1 MKRRVA
7 AQVNGL
13 DFHSRIKKR
22 SHSTL
27 EQTCF
32 GCLEFDQV
40 SFSWPN
46 EVNVI
51 NECSFSID
59 KPGLWMLVGKNG
71 SGKSTLF
78 RLISGL
84 IRPNSGKI
92 LCSLKSSMVCQNP
105 DHQLLMPTCK
115 SELMLSVPKIIQQN
129 NSVDLIQYAL
139 EKVDLGNMLDRPIHT
154 LSGGQK
160 QRLALAGAIVS
171 NSNLLLLDEPTALLD
186 TESQNSVLRTIK
198 KLTTSPSDPM
208 TAIWITHRLDELYFC
223 DGAAIVRNGGVSNWN
238 SGSKVFQ
245 ELKSL
250 ALR

>member
-1 MKRRVA
+1 MD
-7 AQVNGL
+7 QTGL
-13 DFHSRIKKR
+13 SF
-22 SHSTL
+22 
-27 EQTCF
+27 
-32 GCLEFDQV
+32 LEFDQV
-40 SFSWPN
+40 SFTWPN
-46 EVNVI
+46 GVKVI
-51 NECSFSID
+51 DKCSFSID

-78 RLISGL
+78 RLINGS
-84 IRPNSGKI
+84 IRPKSGKVF
-92 LCSLKSSMVCQNP
+92 CYLKPSMVYQNP

-115 SELMLSVPKIIQQN
+115 SEMMLSVPKTIPQSNIF
-129 NSVDLIQYAL
+129 DLIQSSL
-139 EKVDLGNMLDRPIHT
+139 EKVDLGEMLDRPIHT

>member
-1 MKRRVA
+1 MEPTTWS
-7 AQVNGL
+7 GY
-13 DFHSRIKKR
+13 
-22 SHSTL
+22 
-27 EQTCF
+27 
-32 GCLEFDQV
+32 LEFDQV

-46 EVNVI
+46 GVNVI
-51 NECSFSID
+51 DKCSFSIV
-59 KPGLWMLVGKNG
+59 KPGLWMLVGSNG

-78 RLISGL
+78 RLINGG
-84 IRPNSGKI
+84 IRPKSGKI
-92 LCSLKSSMVCQNP
+92 FCSFRPSMVYQNP

-115 SELMLSVPKIIQQN
+115 SELMLSVPKTIPQTN
-129 NSVDLIQYAL
+129 LLDLIHSAL
-139 EKVDLGNMLDRPIHT
+139 EKVDLGEMLDRPIHT

-186 TESQNSVLRTIK
+186 PQSQNSVLKVMK
-198 KLTTSPSDPM
+198 KLTSSSVDPI
-208 TAIWITHRLDELYFC
+208 TAIWVTHRLEELYFC
-223 DGAAIVRNGGVSNWN
+223 DGAAIVKNGAISNWN

>member
-1 MKRRVA
+1 MTIT
-7 AQVNGL
+7 G
-13 DFHSRIKKR
+13 S
-22 SHSTL
+22 
-27 EQTCF
+27 
-32 GCLEFDQV
+32 GYLEFDQV

-46 EVNVI
+46 GANI
-51 NECSFSID
+51 LDQCSFSIV
-59 KPGLWMLVGKNG
+59 KNGLWMLVGKNG

-78 RLISGL
+78 RLINGT
-84 IRPNSGKI
+84 IRPKSGKI
-92 LCSLKSSMVCQNP
+92 FCSLRPSMVYQNP

-115 SELMLSVPKIIQQN
+115 SELMLSVPKTISQTN
-129 NSVDLIQYAL
+129 LLDLIHSAL
-139 EKVDLGNMLDRPIHT
+139 EKVDLGEMLDRPIHT

-186 TESQNSVLRTIK
+186 PQSQNSVLKVMK
-198 KLTTSPSDPM
+198 KLTSSSADPI
-208 TAIWITHRLDELYFC
+208 TAIWVTHRLEELYFC
-223 DGAAIVRNGGVSNWN
+223 DGAAILKNGAISNWN

>member
-1 MKRRVA
+1 MKSAHFR
-7 AQVNGL
+7 
-13 DFHSRIKKR
+13 DF
-22 SHSTL
+22 
-27 EQTCF
+27 
-32 GCLEFDQV
+32 EFDNV

-46 EVNVI
+46 GVKVI
-51 NECSFSID
+51 NQCSFVIE
-59 KPGLWMLVGKNG
+59 KPGLWMLVGENG

-84 IRPNSGKI
+84 IRPETGKI
-92 LCSLKSSMVCQNP
+92 FCSLKPSLVYQNP

-115 SELMLSVPKIIQQN
+115 SELMLCVPKTIPYGKLF
-129 NSVDLIQYAL
+129 DLIHSAL
-139 EKVDLGNMLDRPIHT
+139 EKVDLVEMLDRPIHT
-154 LSGGQK
+154 LSGGEK

-186 TESQNSVLRTIK
+186 PQSQNSVLKVMK
-198 KLTTSPSDPM
+198 KLTSSSAEPI
-208 TAIWITHRLDELYFC
+208 TAIWVTHRLEELYFC
-223 DGAAIVRNGGVSNWN
+223 DGAAIIKNGGISNWN

>member
-1 MKRRVA
+1 MEPTA
-7 AQVNGL
+7 WSGY
-13 DFHSRIKKR
+13 
-22 SHSTL
+22 
-27 EQTCF
+27 
-32 GCLEFDQV
+32 LEFDQV

-46 EVNVI
+46 GVNVI
-51 NECSFSID
+51 DKCSFSIV

-78 RLISGL
+78 SLINGG
-84 IRPNSGKI
+84 IRPKSGKI
-92 LCSLKSSMVCQNP
+92 FCSLRPSMVYQNP

-115 SELMLSVPKIIQQN
+115 SELMLSVPKTIPQTN
-129 NSVDLIQYAL
+129 LLDLIHSAL
-139 EKVDLGNMLDRPIHT
+139 EKVDLGEMLDRPIHT

-186 TESQNSVLRTIK
+186 PQSQNSVLKVMK
-198 KLTTSPSDPM
+198 KLTSSSADPI
-208 TAIWITHRLDELYFC
+208 TAIWVTHRLEELYFC
-223 DGAAIVRNGGVSNWN
+223 DGAAIVKNGAISNWN

>member
-1 MKRRVA
+1 MKSAEFR
-7 AQVNGL
+7 
-13 DFHSRIKKR
+13 D
-22 SHSTL
+22 
-27 EQTCF
+27 
-32 GCLEFDQV
+32 LEFDNV

-46 EVNVI
+46 GVKVI
-51 NECSFSID
+51 NQCSFVIE
-59 KPGLWMLVGKNG
+59 KPGLWMLVGENG

-84 IRPNSGKI
+84 IRPETGKI
-92 LCSLKSSMVCQNP
+92 FCSFKPSLVYQNP

-115 SELMLSVPKIIQQN
+115 SELMLCVPKTI
-129 NSVDLIQYAL
+129 SYSKVLDLIQSAL
-139 EKVDLGNMLDRPIHT
+139 EKVDLGEMLDRPIHT

-160 QRLALAGAIVS
+160 QRLALAGAVVS

-186 TESQNSVLRTIK
+186 PQSQDSVLKVVK
-198 KLTTSPSDPM
+198 KLTSSSIDPI
-208 TAIWITHRLDELYFC
+208 TAIWVTHRLEELFFC
-223 DGAAIVRNGGVSNWN
+223 DGAAILKNGRISKWK

>member
-1 MKRRVA
+1 MKPT
-7 AQVNGL
+7 G
-13 DFHSRIKKR
+13 
-22 SHSTL
+22 
-27 EQTCF
+27 F
-32 GCLEFDQV
+32 GYLEFDKV

-46 EVNVI
+46 GVNVI
-51 NECSFSID
+51 DQFSFSIK
-59 KPGLWMLVGKNG
+59 KPGLWMLVGENG

-78 RLISGL
+78 RLISGV
-84 IRPNSGKI
+84 IRPKSGKI
-92 LCSLKSSMVCQNP
+92 LCSLRPSMVYQNP

-115 SELMLSVPKIIQQN
+115 SELMLSVPKTITQT
-129 NSVDLIQYAL
+129 SLLDLIHSAL
-139 EKVDLGNMLDRPIHT
+139 EKVDLGEMLDRPIHT

-186 TESQNSVLRTIK
+186 PQSQNSVLKVMK
-198 KLTTSPSDPM
+198 KLTSSSADPI
-208 TAIWITHRLDELYFC
+208 TAIWVTHRLEELLVC
-223 DGAAIVRNGGVSNWN
+223 DGAAIVKNGGISTWN

>member
-1 MKRRVA
+1 LKSA
-7 AQVNGL
+7 
-13 DFHSRIKKR
+13 DFRD
-22 SHSTL
+22 
-27 EQTCF
+27 
-32 GCLEFDQV
+32 LEFDNV

-46 EVNVI
+46 GVKVI
-51 NECSFSID
+51 NQCSFVIE
-59 KPGLWMLVGKNG
+59 KPGLWMLVGENG

-84 IRPNSGKI
+84 IRPETGKI
-92 LCSLKSSMVCQNP
+92 FCSFKPSLVYQNP

-115 SELMLSVPKIIQQN
+115 SELMLCVPKTI
-129 NSVDLIQYAL
+129 SHSKVLDLIQSAL
-139 EKVDLGNMLDRPIHT
+139 DKVDLGEMLDRPIHT

-160 QRLALAGAIVS
+160 QRLALAGAVVS

-186 TESQNSVLRTIK
+186 PQSQDSVLKVVK
-198 KLTTSPSDPM
+198 KLTSSSIDPI
-208 TAIWITHRLDELYFC
+208 TAIWVTHRLEELFFC
-223 DGAAIVRNGGVSNWN
+223 DGAAILKNGRISKWK